1 MLIHRV
7 AAWFGMEHN
16 VDSAGQCVIVN
27 TTKATRLPE
36 VGVHMFH
43 TSFVL
48 TNGISIRSVQLMDYF
63 LCCIRSDQIRF
74 KTLLTDTFSDE
85 TPSRKSILKRDAHSF
100 EEYRQGLLACPDHRG
115 NLLDRKARSFEEREQ
130 EYEKTKRRIFKEMN
144 SESIEQFW
152 NNWHSGEGFNQNH
165 TQNKNSNNGGGGGG
179 KNNNGAN
186 NANSSSSNNADNTDD
201 EHQHQAPSTQQHQV
215 SFDSDFH
222 FKLSIF
228 ISF

>member
-1 MLIHRV
+1 MGSLLL
-7 AAWFGMEHN
+7 W
-16 VDSAGQCVIVN
+16 
-27 TTKATRLPE
+27 
-36 VGVHMFH
+36 
-43 TSFVL
+43 
-48 TNGISIRSVQLMDYF
+48 
-63 LCCIRSDQIRF
+63 QIRF

-165 TQNKNSNNGGGGGG
+165 TQHKNSNNNNNNNSSGGGGGG
-179 KNNNGAN
+179 KSHAN
-186 NANSSSSNNADNTDD
+186 NTGGNSSGSNADNTKCGADD
-201 EHQHQAPSTQQHQV
+201 DQHQQHQV
-215 SFDSDFH
+215 YNFQLFPP
-222 FKLSIF
+222 FYF
-228 ISF
+228 V